1 MAYTLNIKCGNLLE
15 EGDATF
21 IVNPSNTR
29 LILGS
34 GVSMAFKR
42 HCGSELQKEMFQKL
56 EKIGHPLQQG
66 DVVVTSS
73 GNAKNFKY
81 ALNVAIMDYNAG
93 VRYEQKMPTIKTIEH
108 ALKNIENYL
117 AWYESNYREAIKIV
131 LPLMGC
137 GVGGM
142 DKEAVIK
149 LYKQFFERDVSFDCE
164 VVVYGHTQEDYALL
178 KFSLS

>member
-21 IVNPSNTR
+21 VVNPSNTR

-42 HCGSELQKEMFQKL
+42 HCGSKLQKEMFQKL

-66 DVVVTSS
+66 DAVVTSS

-81 ALNVAIMDYNAG
+81 ALHVAIMDYNYG
-93 VRYEQKMPTIKTIEH
+93 VKYEQKIPTLQTIEH
-108 ALKNIENYL
+108 ALQNIEEYIK
-117 AWYESNYREAIKIV
+117 WYGSNHYELIKIV

-137 GVGGM
+137 GVGRL

-149 LYKQFFERDVSFDCE
+149 LYKQFFERDVSFECE

-178 KFSLS
+178 QSSLS